1 MTNSIR
7 FYWNGIRLNGEK
19 SLNKCWYSLDNNRDH
34 LPSVSIYADGCRL
47 PRDLFEVKNETDI
60 YTDYFEEDSAYLTPD
75 HPLYKYARYAA
86 VKAEIRGLKRSIS
99 SLEKNLESHP
109 YYMNRRDYYEKEL
122 ADRRERLA
130 KFEDE
135 KDPGQPTAEDLEKI
149 AQNRME
155 AENARKAAELE
166 AQQKAREEMLRKRNE
181 GRAYIESVSADH
193 PIREGEPVVTINWSE
208 NPAFYSWEDDE
219 LKLSVA
225 AAEIIL
231 KHFDE
236 EVHAEY
242 RGYDKT
248 KFTINFINDDGEP
261 DSYEGRYDLGD
272 NDGGMIEHIR
282 SFGRYYLENG
292 HFGNGNVSDEDR
304 EQGEAIMN
312 FADML
317 EGYTA
322 GGRITNVVL
331 APWVEHAIREKWE
344 ESQRELDL
352 VMYLVSKMTDDD
364 LEAIVKQIDPED
376 DEQEPVA
383 RFFIQQLGLRDLKNA
398 VRVYEEWKRGV

>member
-1 MTNSIR
+1 M
-7 FYWNGIRLNGEK
+7 
-19 SLNKCWYSLDNNRDH
+19 
-34 LPSVSIYADGCRL
+34 
-47 PRDLFEVKNETDI
+47 
-60 YTDYFEEDSAYLTPD
+60 
-75 HPLYKYARYAA
+75 
-86 VKAEIRGLKRSIS
+86 
-99 SLEKNLESHP
+99 
-109 YYMNRRDYYEKEL
+109 
-122 ADRRERLA
+122 
-130 KFEDE
+130 
-135 KDPGQPTAEDLEKI
+135 
-149 AQNRME
+149 
-155 AENARKAAELE
+155 
-166 AQQKAREEMLRKRNE
+166 
-181 GRAYIESVSADH
+181 
-193 PIREGEPVVTINWSE
+193 
-208 NPAFYSWEDDE
+208 
-219 LKLSVA
+219 A

-231 KHFDE
+231 KYFDE
-236 EVHAEY
+236 EVHAED

-331 APWVEHAIREKWE
+331 APWVEHAIREKRE
-344 ESQRELDL
+344 ESQRELAL

-383 RFFIQQLGLRDLKNA
+383 RFFIQQLGLLDLKNA